1 MFEIITAST
10 AAHRMTSRKSE
21 EDTDYGFT
29 YAGALALIESLD
41 EASESDNGI
50 EYDPIALSSEF
61 SEYET
66 AIEATNDHSGEEWEG
81 TEQEA
86 LERLQDITTVIV
98 FEGGI
103 IVLNY

>member
-10 AAHRMTSRKSE
+10 AAHKLSCKESE
-21 EDTDYGFT
+21 GGTYYGFT
-29 YAGALALIESLD
+29 YSGALALIEYLD
-41 EASESDNGI
+41 DASESEHG
-50 EYDPIALSSEF
+50 EEFDPIALSCQF

-66 AIEATNDHSGEEWEG
+66 AIEATNDHSGEGWEG

-86 LERLQDITTVIV
+86 LERLQDITTVIP

-103 IVLNY
+103 IMQCY

>member
-10 AAHRMTSRKSE
+10 AAHRLSKE
-21 EDTDYGFT
+21 KDNGFS
-29 YAGALALIESLD
+29 YAGALALIEYLD
-41 EASESDNGI
+41 DASESEHG
-50 EYDPIALSSEF
+50 EEFDPIAWRCEF

-66 AIEATNDHSGEEWEG
+66 AIEATNDHAGDEWEG

-86 LERLQDITTVIV
+86 LERLQGITTVIE

-103 IVLNY
+103 IMQCY

>member
-10 AAHRMTSRKSE
+10 AAQRMSKE
-21 EDTDYGFT
+21 KDNGFS
-29 YAGALALIESLD
+29 YAGALALIEYLD
-41 EASESDNGI
+41 DASESEHG
-50 EYDPIALSSEF
+50 EEFDPIAFRCEF

-66 AIEATNDHSGEEWEG
+66 AIVAINDHSGEAFQG

-86 LERLQDITTVIV
+86 LERLQDKTTVIP

-103 IVLNY
+103 IMQCY